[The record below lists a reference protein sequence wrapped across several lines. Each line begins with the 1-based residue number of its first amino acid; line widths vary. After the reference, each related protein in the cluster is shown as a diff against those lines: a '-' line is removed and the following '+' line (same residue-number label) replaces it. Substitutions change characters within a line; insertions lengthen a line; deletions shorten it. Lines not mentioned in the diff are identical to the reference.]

1 MGLGETSI
9 PGVRSQ
15 VWNLIHNWIQV
26 WIRIFNWIQV
36 WISIYKRSYIWI
48 QIYKWTY
55 IWIQICCRIHI
66 WIQIYSRT
74 YFWIQI
80 CCRIHIWIQIYSRI
94 HIWIQICS
102 HFIVEVDPHR
112 LPVIITDTLSSFS
125 SRLGSYKC
133 ILIDIIV
140 GISWL
145 FFWDINSFKFI
156 PILIRSLIQLKSI
169 LPHLHKCPFRL
180 APLTLLEGN
189 TVHVVIIINLVRFLV
204 INGFLI

>member
-26 WIRIFNWIQV
+26 WVRIFNWIQV

-55 IWIQICCRIHI
+55 IWIKI
-66 WIQIYSRT
+66 WN
-74 YFWIQI
+74 
-80 CCRIHIWIQIYSRI
+80 QIYSRI
-94 HIWIQICS
+94 QIWIKICS

-125 SRLGSYKC
+125 SRLGSHKS

-145 FFWDINSFKFI
+145 FFWNINSFKFI
-156 PILIRSLIQLKSI
+156 PILIRTLIQLKSI

-180 APLTLLEGN
+180 APLTLLKGN
-189 TVHVVIIINLVRFLV
+189 TVHVVIIINLVGFLV

>member
-26 WIRIFNWIQV
+26 WIRILNWIQV

-48 QIYKWTY
+48 QIYKRTY
-55 IWIQICCRIHI
+55 IWIEICSRIYI
-66 WIQIYSRT
+66 W
-74 YFWIQI
+74 FE
-80 CCRIHIWIQIYSRI
+80 IWIQIYSRI
-94 HIWIQICS
+94 QIWIQICS
-102 HFIVEVDPHR
+102 HFIVEVHPHR

-125 SRLGSYKC
+125 SRLGSHKC

-140 GISWL
+140 GISRL
-145 FFWDINSFKFI
+145 FFWNINSFKFI
-156 PILIRSLIQLKSI
+156 PIFIRSLIQLKSI
-169 LPHLHKCPFRL
+169 LPPLHKCPFRL

>member
-55 IWIQICCRIHI
+55 IWIKIC
-66 WIQIYSRT
+66 S
-74 YFWIQI
+74 
-80 CCRIHIWIQIYSRI
+80 RIHIWIQIYSRI
-94 HIWIQICS
+94 HIWIEICS

-125 SRLGSYKC
+125 SRLGSHKC

-140 GISWL
+140 RISWL

-156 PILIRSLIQLKSI
+156 PILIRSLIKLKSI
-169 LPHLHKCPFRL
+169 LPHLHKFPFRL
-180 APLTLLEGN
+180 APLTLLKGN

-204 INGFLI
+204 IIGFLIYLRFLFFRFFRFFLIF

>member
-9 PGVRSQ
+9 PGIRSQ

-66 WIQIYSRT
+66 WIQIYSR
-74 YFWIQI
+74 
-80 CCRIHIWIQIYSRI
+80 I

-125 SRLGSYKC
+125 SSLGSHKS

-145 FFWDINSFKFI
+145 FFWNINSFKFI
-156 PILIRSLIQLKSI
+156 PIYIRSLIKLKSI
-169 LPHLHKCPFRL
+169 LPHLHKLSFRL
-180 APLTLLEGN
+180 APLTLLKGN
-189 TVHVVIIINLVRFLV
+189 TVHVVIIINLVGFLV
-204 INGFLI
+204 INGFLIYLRFLFFRFFRFFLIF

>member
-9 PGVRSQ
+9 PGIRSQ

-55 IWIQICCRIHI
+55 IWIKI
-66 WIQIYSRT
+66 WN
-74 YFWIQI
+74 
-80 CCRIHIWIQIYSRI
+80 QIYSRI
-94 HIWIQICS
+94 HIWIEICS

-112 LPVIITDTLSSFS
+112 LPVIIADTLSSFS
-125 SRLGSYKC
+125 SRLSSHKS
-133 ILIDIIV
+133 ILIYIIV

-145 FFWDINSFKFI
+145 FFWNINSFKFI

-189 TVHVVIIINLVRFLV
+189 TIHVVIIINLVRFLV

>member
-1 MGLGETSI
+1 MI
-9 PGVRSQ
+9 Y
-15 VWNLIHNWIQV
+15 IWIEICSMIYI
-26 WIRIFNWIQV
+26 WIEIC
-36 WISIYKRSYIWI
+36 KRSYIWI
-48 QIYKWTY
+48 QIYKRTY
-55 IWIQICCRIHI
+55 IWIEISSMIYI
-66 WIQIYSRT
+66 WIE
-74 YFWIQI
+74 
-80 CCRIHIWIQIYSRI
+80 IWIQIYSRI

-112 LPVIITDTLSSFS
+112 LPVIITVTLSSFS
-125 SRLGSYKC
+125 SSLSSHKC

-145 FFWDINSFKFI
+145 FFWNINSFKFI
-156 PILIRSLIQLKSI
+156 PILIRTLIQLKSI

>member
-26 WIRIFNWIQV
+26 WVRIFNWIQV

-55 IWIQICCRIHI
+55 IWIKI
-66 WIQIYSRT
+66 WN
-74 YFWIQI
+74 
-80 CCRIHIWIQIYSRI
+80 QIYSRI
-94 HIWIQICS
+94 HIWIKICS

-125 SRLGSYKC
+125 SRLGSHKC

-140 GISWL
+140 RISWL

-189 TVHVVIIINLVRFLV
+189 TIHVVIIINLVRFLV
-204 INGFLI
+204 YIRSLIQLRFLFFRFFLIF